1 MGLNYSKIKQYSDLH
16 IITYNYNN
24 NNSNLSNNILLNFIN
39 NFIDKDVIICIQ
51 DINHNIKNNKLNNF
65 YSENL
70 KLLILTNLSILK
82 KVDHIYDSND
92 YNLLNKNLY
101 GFQHLKLCYNNIK
114 LNIYNTEIIPDQI
127 KQIDF
132 ESIRDK
138 QVKEL
143 FDYIC
148 LSKDRIHLIIGT
160 FFDYQNNIKELINIS
175 EIKNLI
181 TNFNNVKQE
190 SYIFAYSKNI
200 VNNIDNINDY
210 LKNKYHMR
218 VVNHKIY
225 KLEIDE
231 YCPFEL
237 VLKIEKINI
246 II

>member
-1 MGLNYSKIKQYSDLH
+1 MGISYSKTKKYSDLH

-24 NNSNLSNNILLNFIN
+24 NNSNLSNNILINFIN
-39 NFIDKDVIICIQ
+39 NFVNKDVIICIQ
-51 DINHNIKNNKLNNF
+51 DINHNIKNEKLNSF
-65 YSENL
+65 YSKKL
-70 KLLILTNLSILK
+70 KLLILTNLITLK
-82 KVDHIYDSND
+82 ENDHIYDSNE
-92 YNLLNKNLY
+92 YNLLDKNLY

-127 KQIDF
+127 KQLDF
-132 ESIRDK
+132 ETIRDK

-200 VNNIDNINDY
+200 VNNIDNINNY

>member
-1 MGLNYSKIKQYSDLH
+1 MGLKFSKIKKYSNLH
-16 IITYNYNN
+16 IVTYNYNN
-24 NNSNLSNNILLNFIN
+24 NNSNLSNNVLLNFIN
-39 NFIDKDVIICIQ
+39 NFVNKDVIFCIQ
-51 DINHNIKNNKLNNF
+51 DINLDFKNTKLNYF

-70 KLLILTNLSILK
+70 KLLILTNLNILK
-82 KVDHIYDSND
+82 KNDYIYDTND

-114 LNIYNTEIIPDQI
+114 LNIYNTEIIPDEIQQI
-127 KQIDF
+127 NFIN
-132 ESIRDK
+132 IRDK

-148 LSKDRIHLIIGT
+148 KSDDKIHLIIGT
-160 FFDYQNNIKELINIS
+160 FFDYTNNIKELLNIS
-175 EIKNLI
+175 EINNLI
-181 TNFNNVKQE
+181 TNFNNNKQE
-190 SYIFAYSKNI
+190 SYIFAYSKKI
-200 VNNIDNINDY
+200 INNIDNINDY

-218 VVNHKIY
+218 IVNHKIY
-225 KLEIDE
+225 NLEIDE

>member
-1 MGLNYSKIKQYSDLH
+1 MGLKFSKIKKYSNLH
-16 IITYNYNN
+16 IVTYNYNN
-24 NNSNLSNNILLNFIN
+24 NNSNLSNNVLLNFIN
-39 NFIDKDVIICIQ
+39 NFVNKDVIFCIQ
-51 DINHNIKNNKLNNF
+51 DINLDLKNTKLNYF

-70 KLLILTNLSILK
+70 KLLILTNLNILK
-82 KVDHIYDSND
+82 KNDYIYDTND

-114 LNIYNTEIIPDQI
+114 LNIYNTEIIPDEIQQI
-127 KQIDF
+127 NFIN
-132 ESIRDK
+132 IRDK

-148 LSKDRIHLIIGT
+148 KSNDKIHLIIGT
-160 FFDYQNNIKELINIS
+160 FFDYTNNIKELLNIS
-175 EIKNLI
+175 EINNLI
-181 TNFNNVKQE
+181 TNFNNNKQE
-190 SYIFAYSKNI
+190 SYIFAYSKKI

-218 VVNHKIY
+218 IVNHKIY
-225 KLEIDE
+225 NLEIDE